1 MITRRA
7 FLAGTGS
14 ALAVAACGS
23 SSSSTT
29 TGAAPPT
36 TTTAAARSGPPA
48 KEVIGAGF
56 ANGYDAP
63 SVLIPGIAQRL
74 PVVVFDEADGTPVR
88 DGGPETIDVS
98 VLQGTTI
105 VATATLTKHALGI
118 PTPYYPLTFTA
129 PAAGEYEVRAAFSS
143 SPLKFKVETTDTVKL
158 LQVGQPLRPVV
169 TPTLKNAR
177 GVDPICT
184 RTPKACPFHTISLS
198 DAIAAKKPIVF
209 VISTPGFCQTAIC
222 GPVLEMLVDAAPTL
236 SRFQIVHAEVYV
248 EPNKK
253 TSGAPK
259 TTEAVSTY
267 GLEYEPTLF
276 VADAGSI
283 VQARLDFSW
292 DRTELDAALAL
303 VA

>member
-14 ALAVAACGS
+14 ALAVAACGGS
-23 SSSSTT
+23 RSLTA
-29 TGAAPPT
+29 TGAAPP
-36 TTTAAARSGPPA
+36 TTAAARSGPPA
-48 KEVIGAGF
+48 KQVIGAGF

-105 VATATLTKHALGI
+105 VATATLTKHSLGI

-143 SPLKFKVETTDTVKL
+143 SSLKFKVETTDTVKL
-158 LQVGQPLRPVV
+158 VQVGQPLRPVV

-177 GVDPICT
+177 GIDPICT
-184 RTPKACPFHTISLS
+184 RTPKACPFHTISLT
-198 DAIAAKKPIVF
+198 DAIAAKKPVVF

-222 GPVLEMLVDAAPTL
+222 GPVLEMLVDAAPAL

-259 TTEAVSTY
+259 TTDAVSTY

-276 VADAGSI
+276 VADAASI

-303 VA
+303 VP